1 MRDAGRIREK
11 IEIVLDSRQVV
22 SIVVGSAVVLGIVF
36 YLGVTV
42 GRDLAAAQPAP
53 PADPLEQLDRQA
65 ERLAEKLTFPDAL
78 TDEPAPGAAAQR
90 AADEA
95 LAAADEAAA
104 KKAATEKAAEE
115 KAAEEKAAAE
125 KAAAERA
132 AAEKLAAEKAAAEK
146 AAAEKAAA
154 DEAAAEKLA
163 AAKAATVRAEE
174 PRATVAA
181 EETMFTVQ
189 VGAMPTRSEA
199 DALAARL
206 RSKGLSPYVV
216 AADIPGKGVFY
227 RVRLGRFRTRD
238 EARRYLADVQR
249 ELEITGFVAQVDG

>member
-146 AAAEKAAA
+146 AAA